1 VVPTWHNGRTRE
13 DEISKRLDMVYV
25 SEDLISTTVRYS
37 SWVQYPYVSNHAPV
51 LLQLGFNINMVAH
64 PFKLK
69 SAWLRDDSFSLI
81 VKKVWNDHLVTW
93 EAGAQ
98 RRLVEKLKQLNL
110 RVKTW
115 EKEEKTCD

>member
-69 SAWLRDDSFSLI
+69 SAWL
-81 VKKVWNDHLVTW
+81 
-93 EAGAQ
+93 
-98 RRLVEKLKQLNL
+98 
-110 RVKTW
+110 
-115 EKEEKTCD
+115 